1 MEFTDRLLAVI
12 HQYGH
17 NINSFSHAI
26 GASNNTVLG
35 RIVNDRDRR
44 PSFELLELILKR
56 FPALNP
62 AWLIVGE
69 GEMFISRPNYI
80 VNASERLIKVCELL
94 QINAFTL
101 AEVFDISKSDAH
113 ALRSGETEPTEDMLN
128 KLARAYP
135 VLNKNW
141 LLFNEGQIFIDSVD
155 ADKFIPVFE
164 DLPVGSTVD
173 DLKHLNA
180 AFVGYTTKFSS
191 RENKTSF
198 GLRNGSNDFSP
209 LLSTGDY
216 MIIKVVDIADVIPSD
231 LVFISTSKRNYVRKL
246 ASHVDGDNQ
255 HMILVDNSGIE
266 YKVNKADITMI
277 GLIRSIF
284 RFLA

>member
-1 MEFTDRLLAVI
+1 MEFTDRLLSVI
-12 HQYGH
+12 HHYGH

-35 RIVNDRDRR
+35 RIVNDRGRR

-69 GEMFISRPNYI
+69 GEMFISRPDYI

-101 AEVFDISKSDAH
+101 AEVFDISKADAH
-113 ALRSGETEPTEDMLN
+113 ALRSGETQPTEDMLN

-141 LLFNEGQIFIDSVD
+141 LLYNEGQIFIDSVD

-164 DLPVGSTVD
+164 DLPVGSTFD

-180 AFVGYTTKFSS
+180 AFVEYTTKFSS
-191 RENKTSF
+191 RENKTAF

-246 ASHVDGDNQ
+246 ASHVDGDSQ
-255 HMILVDNSGIE
+255 QLILVDNSGIE

-277 GLIRSIF
+277 GLVRSIF